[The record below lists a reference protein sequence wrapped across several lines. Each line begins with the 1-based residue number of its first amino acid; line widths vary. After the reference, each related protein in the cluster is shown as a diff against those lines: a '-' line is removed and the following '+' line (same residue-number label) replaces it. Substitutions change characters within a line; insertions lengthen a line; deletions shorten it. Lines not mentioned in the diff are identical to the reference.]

1 MMRTFSPIDIW
12 WWPQL
17 IFCIFYI
24 FRQVF
29 QPLDLPVAIFNL
41 IFQVNPQMT
50 GVHLR
55 RGEVWRALRP
65 TCKRFQGA
73 GGPGGPGGAAAEL
86 TGIDR
91 GDLAGSAL
99 LQTKSLQKQQ
109 PRVLCGSVAYVASY
123 VENGIADD
131 NGMAMGMVCT
141 CFWQVLERWG
151 KYWKSWDNHKL
162 LLRPL
167 ANSQEEHL
175 LKLL

>member
-1 MMRTFSPIDIW
+1 MFQPYESYDANIFTHRYMMMTPID
-12 WWPQL
+12 
-17 IFCIFYI
+17 FFVFFYI
-24 FRQVF
+24 FRQIF
-29 QPLDLPVAIFNL
+29 QPLDRPVAIFNL

-86 TGIDR
+86 TGVDR

-123 VENGIADD
+123 VEKNWR
-131 NGMAMGMVCT
+131 MG
-141 CFWQVLERWG
+141 
-151 KYWKSWDNHKL
+151 
-162 LLRPL
+162 
-167 ANSQEEHL
+167 
-175 LKLL
+175 